1 MPVLEI
7 QRKFFENKFYMLN
20 GRTRCIFSM
29 TKFLKLSRNSWQSLA
44 CDQTKKASYNSPN
57 DKIFLIYSKFES

>member
-1 MPVLEI
+1 MPVHEI
-7 QRKFFENKFYMLN
+7 LNNILKNKFYVLN